1 MEFKTSKDIF
11 TCQQC
16 GDCCQG
22 FGGTY
27 VSNEDIKKIA
37 DFLKIDEKAFIKK
50 YCVPSG
56 SRYVLNQGS
65 DEKCIFF
72 DGLCS
77 IHHVK
82 PYMCRAWPFIE
93 TVVNHPEN
101 WNAMANSCPGMVK
114 NVPAKK
120 IKEIVAKEIEKL
132 S

>member
-1 MEFKTSKDIF
+1 MEFKTVRDIF

-27 VSNEDIKKIA
+27 VSKEDIKKIA
-37 DFLKIDEKAFIKK
+37 DFLKIDEKNFVTQ

-56 SRYVLNQGS
+56 SRYVLTQGN

-77 IHHVK
+77 IHPVK
-82 PYMCRAWPFIE
+82 PYMCRAWPFIA

-101 WNAMANSCPGMVK
+101 WYAMANSCPGM
-114 NVPAKK
+114 AKRCSSTK
-120 IKEIVAKEIEKL
+120 IKGNCCKGN
-132 S
+132 